1 MVSYKLQCCTQN
13 WFKNNL
19 HIKKK
24 KINKGFELKILHK
37 VAQLQPSL
45 QTSELQL
52 KHFSNIYIYFVNSM
66 VQNIGAIK
74 MFQNLLKF
82 NKSGCDTFDIVCSQT
97 PEMLQFLFP
106 LLFLQIFLVRIY
118 DRTQFLI

>member
-1 MVSYKLQCCTQN
+1 
-13 WFKNNL
+13 
-19 HIKKK
+19 
-24 KINKGFELKILHK
+24 
-37 VAQLQPSL
+37 
-45 QTSELQL
+45 
-52 KHFSNIYIYFVNSM
+52 M

-97 PEMLQFLFP
+97 PEMLQFFFP